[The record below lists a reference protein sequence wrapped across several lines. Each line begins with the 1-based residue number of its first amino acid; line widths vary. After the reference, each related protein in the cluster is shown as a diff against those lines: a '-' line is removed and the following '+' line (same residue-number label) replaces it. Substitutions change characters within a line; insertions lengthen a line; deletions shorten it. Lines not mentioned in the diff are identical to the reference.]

1 MNEFALKVLEYDKI
15 INMLADETMTQPG
28 HEIASGLLPFA
39 EAHQIRDE
47 RDATTEA
54 ASLILRK
61 GPLPIGGFS
70 DIRRELSLAK
80 KGGSLSMKELLLVM
94 RNLKIAGDIASF
106 MKSEEIPE
114 LPIIKGMTDLIA
126 VFPSLKDEIDRCI
139 ISEDE
144 MADTA
149 SPELKSIRREI
160 GKKNEEV
167 RARLAKMISSS
178 ENRTYLQDS
187 IVTMRGGRYVIPVKQ
202 EHRQKIPG
210 MIHDQSKGGQTLFVE
225 PQAVVELNNAL
236 RELELA
242 EQQEIARILA
252 ELSSRVAE
260 HYDEL
265 RNNHELIIKLDFIM
279 AKGKLSSKMGGE
291 PARISGY
298 PEYNK
303 GTSFDSGSGNRNE
316 SFPGM
321 RTSSSWKEE
330 DEGVLLLS
338 EARHPLI
345 DREKAVPINLTLGE
359 DYTSLIITGPNTG
372 GKTVSLKTAGLLSLM
387 AMSGLHIPASA
398 KSSIPIYNEIFA
410 DIGDEQSIEQSLSTF
425 SSHMRNIVGIL
436 KNADNKSLVLL
447 DELGAGTDP
456 TEGAALAI
464 AILDKLR
471 EKGVSVL
478 ATTHYNELK
487 KYALSTGGVSNA
499 SMEFNV
505 ETLSPTYRLK
515 MGIPGKSNAFEIS
528 EKLGLDPSVIES
540 ASNLIERGDMEFE
553 EVIGTLE
560 EDRRRAESD
569 REEAEL
575 LLSKARAKD
584 EYLSEKEK
592 DLVQKREDILNK
604 AREEAREIIR
614 EAKEAS
620 KEVQKEIQK
629 ELKNLRRD
637 GGAFSGVEGRIAA
650 SRGRLTSL
658 EERYAARTVKQVNS
672 DPVSADDL
680 KPGDRVKVLTLDQN
694 GEVLSKPDN
703 KGEVTVLVG
712 SLKVNVGLN
721 DLMLINEGKDRKK
734 PVTKAKVSVK
744 SSKSMTVSASINVQ
758 GENLQ
763 DALMDVEKYID
774 DVYMAGLEKVTII
787 HGRGEGILKNGIRD
801 MLKRNKL
808 VKSAKAGVY
817 NEGGEG
823 VTIVTMKK

>member
-1 MNEFALKVLEYDKI
+1 MNEYALKVLEYDKI
-15 INMLADETMTQPG
+15 INMLAAETMTGPG
-28 HEIASGLLPFA
+28 GEMAAGLLPFS

-70 DIRRELSLAK
+70 DIRRELSLTK
-80 KGGSLSMKELLLVM
+80 KGGSLTMKELLMVM
-94 RNLKIAGDIASF
+94 RNLKVALDIVSF
-106 MKSEEIPE
+106 MKSDEIPE
-114 LPIIKGMTDLIA
+114 MPIIRGMTDLIA
-126 VFPSLKDEIDRCI
+126 VFPNLKDEIDRCI

-144 MADTA
+144 MADNA
-149 SPELKSIRREI
+149 SPELKNIRREI

-167 RARLAKMISSS
+167 RARLAKMISST
-178 ENRTYLQDS
+178 ENKTYLQDS

-236 RELELA
+236 RELELS

-252 ELSSRVAE
+252 ELSSRVSE

-279 AKGKLSSKMGGE
+279 AKGKLSSKMAGE

-298 PEYNK
+298 PDK
-303 GTSFDSGSGNRNE
+303 KDASGWDLAD
-316 SFPGM
+316 
-321 RTSSSWKEE
+321 SWKDEE
-330 DEGVLLLS
+330 DGVLLLA
-338 EARHPLI
+338 EARHPLL

-359 DYTSLIITGPNTG
+359 EYTSLIITGPNTG

-387 AMSGLHIPASA
+387 AMSGLHVPASA
-398 KSSIPIYNEIFA
+398 KSSIPIYNDIFA

-436 KNADNKSLVLL
+436 KSAGDRSLVLL

-464 AILDKLR
+464 SILDKLR
-471 EKGVSVL
+471 ENGVSVL

-487 KYALSTGGVSNA
+487 KYALSTPGVKNA

-528 EKLGLDPSVIES
+528 EKLGLDPEVIEN

-569 REEAEL
+569 RFEAEA

-604 AREEAREIIR
+604 AREEARDIIR

-629 ELKNLRRD
+629 ELKNLRS
-637 GGAFSGVEGRIAA
+637 GGAAFSGVEGRIAE
-650 SRGRLTSL
+650 SRGKLTSL
-658 EERYAARTVKQVNS
+658 EERYASRTVKQVNS
-672 DPVSADDL
+672 APVSAEDL

-694 GEVLSKPDN
+694 GEVLSKPDS

-712 SLKVNVGLN
+712 ALKVNVGLD
-721 DLMLINEGKDRKK
+721 DLMIINEGKDRKK
-734 PVTKAKVSVK
+734 PAQTKAKVTLK
-744 SSKSMTVSASINVQ
+744 ASKSMTVSPSLNVQ